1 MEPSSALKDWA
12 DAAWAR
18 VMRVFF
24 CPATGCIY
32 DCEPRGVTPAADF
45 PGGLLRPELGYGHGL
60 EDCAILGG
68 VALSGLV
75 DRHAVEPS
83 PQVRADA
90 AAVARG
96 LANLVS
102 AHPYAGFVARGL
114 CVEDGRSICRVS
126 SRDQVTHWAHG
137 LGRYLL
143 GGMASGDEA
152 ARARRLFC
160 EVAAR
165 MKRNVTAEN
174 DWNFLQADGLPDP
187 YGVCKMRHVLP
198 HEAARLAMVY
208 GLAWKVTG
216 DDGWRREYEALRD
229 EAIDG
234 SRFPGGTEM
243 DVLEA
248 RMPDYSLHQMN
259 TSLEALL
266 MVEADGP
273 RRGKIA
279 AAMADCA
286 RLARGRAFK
295 RTGADTRYLCGCA
308 EVHLAQM
315 MAPRDVFDWDAGQR
329 ALLAGA
335 ILHTPASQSGALR
348 AVHLFA
354 AYWRARQYGRFEETS
369 LPEAGLRKS

>member
-12 DAAWAR
+12 NEAWAR
-18 VMRVFF
+18 VLRVFF

-32 DCEPRGVTPAADF
+32 DCEPKDVSPAADF

-96 LANLVS
+96 LANLAS
-102 AHPYAGFVARGL
+102 AHHYAGFVARGL
-114 CVEDGRSICRVS
+114 CVEDGRSICRIS
-126 SRDQVTHWAHG
+126 SRDQVTHWVHG
-137 LGRYLL
+137 LCRYLMSD
-143 GGMASGDEA
+143 MASGEEA
-152 ARARRLFC
+152 ALIDRLFG

-174 DWNFLQADGLPDP
+174 GWNFLQADGLPDP
-187 YGVCKMRHVLP
+187 YGVCKMRDVLP

-208 GLAWKVTG
+208 GLAWKATG
-216 DDGWRREYEALRD
+216 DEVWRREYEALRD
-229 EAIDG
+229 EAVDG
-234 SRFPGGTEM
+234 SCFPDGPEM
-243 DVLEA
+243 DALES
-248 RMPDYSLHQMN
+248 RMPDYALHQMN

-266 MVEADGP
+266 MVEDDGP

-286 RLARGRAFK
+286 RIARRRAFA

-315 MAPRDVFDWDAGQR
+315 MAPREVFDWDAGQR

-335 ILHTPASQSGALR
+335 ILHTPAAQSGALR

-354 AYWRARQYGRFEETS
+354 AYWRARRYGAPR
-369 LPEAGLRKS
+369 